1 MSTFHSVSAAGSDL
15 IGSCL
20 TTTALPL
27 QMKTLMR
34 KAKSLPAHVVSRKH
48 RRKQIS
54 LGFCN
59 EKTEGEKLITSC
71 FFLNL
76 DKKKNC
82 GYYFFL
88 SFSVLPWSPTAID
101 FLWFVKTP
109 ERCCGRDLIY
119 RPLVQ
124 SARHGAAFAGL
135 HSHAFCVF
143 A

>member
-15 IGSCL
+15 IGLCL

-27 QMKTLMR
+27 QMKTLRR

-76 DKKKNC
+76 DKKNKLRLLLLPVFFCFALVPNC
-82 GYYFFL
+82 N
-88 SFSVLPWSPTAID
+88 
-101 FLWFVKTP
+101 
-109 ERCCGRDLIY
+109 
-119 RPLVQ
+119 
-124 SARHGAAFAGL
+124 
-135 HSHAFCVF
+135 
-143 A
+143 